1 MRKLVK
7 CLFLV
12 LLMQFLSVLPGS
24 SNLWLPVV
32 HATPAIKVIN
42 DTITAEKINL
52 AQFTIM
58 GAAIQGEKNIIDS
71 NGAAVCIAEG
81 RVEPAVSCLNI
92 NITGFLKT
100 AAKASI
106 TIKAYDNRGFE
117 GEAIS
122 IKERILKTQDGENL
136 DLSCKHDI
144 AANVKSVIV
153 ELKYNGV
160 LKIYK
165 LLVV

>member
-1 MRKLVK
+1 
-7 CLFLV
+7 
-12 LLMQFLSVLPGS
+12 MQFLSDLPGS

-32 HATPAIKVIN
+32 NATPAIKVIN

-81 RVEPAVSCLNI
+81 RIESAVSSLNI
-92 NITGFLKT
+92 NISGFLKT

-106 TIKAYDNRGFE
+106 TIKAYDNNAFE

-122 IKERILKTQDGENL
+122 GEERFLKTQDGENIN
-136 DLSCKHDI
+136 LSYKYDI
-144 AANVKSVIV
+144 IANAKSVIV
-153 ELKYNGV
+153 ELKYNNL